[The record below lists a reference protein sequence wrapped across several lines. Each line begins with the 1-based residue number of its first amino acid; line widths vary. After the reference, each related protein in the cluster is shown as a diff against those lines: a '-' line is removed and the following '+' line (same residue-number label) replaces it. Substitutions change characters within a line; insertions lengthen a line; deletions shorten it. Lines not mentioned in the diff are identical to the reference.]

1 MSDEEL
7 IENRRQFLR
16 GITKPDDWVD
26 RLCDLAHKGA
36 ELNAAPQAAAKP
48 LGAEVNLPPAV
59 SALNWMGYEKVE
71 ECGQCDWKRITAGK
85 CNCLMKVYRRHT

>member
-7 IENRRQFLR
+7 IENRRRFLR

-26 RLCDLAHKGA
+26 RLCDLAHKGS
-36 ELNAAPQAAAKP
+36 ETNRR
-48 LGAEVNLPPAV
+48 
-59 SALNWMGYEKVE
+59 SLNWMGYEKAE
-71 ECGQCDWKRITAGK
+71 ECGQCDWQRITAGK